1 MSDIDENN
9 LKSNDQIDPWHSKPL
24 DVHRWSEHPEI
35 NKLVD
40 DLWITVVE
48 PALGGRSNNTGLS
61 GPKKQLKVLLLDL
74 YVAWLE
80 DPNLS
85 VGINRNNNAYSVNSR
100 YNALNLSRKIVD
112 IVDVLV
118 TEEYLDFLQG
128 SYDRQGNAEFNRT
141 SRIRPTLKLQDQFT
155 QLTISEYDID
165 HHHQEETV
173 ILTDYETDEE
183 GNYTKSNGRKKRLFI
198 EYIDTPDT
206 SQIKRDLSAY
216 NDLLQQTY
224 IDIFSLEEPYVVRTK
239 KDGTTQRIK
248 IDQSKKF
255 VKRIFSRTSWE
266 CNGRFYGGFWQQIGS
281 EYRKDILINNTPTV
295 EVDYKGLHAAILSA
309 EKGIP
314 TEGDRYDLRSVICPR
329 LALKQQRKAVKLL
342 VLAAINAK
350 DRTSAFGAFREAQ
363 IIGSTEKTLTND
375 ELALLLD
382 TFVNEHPYLEDGI
395 CSDQGIR
402 LMTVD
407 SHITNHIINTFV
419 ELQKP
424 ILSVHDSYIVGT
436 RDVEFLRDCMAEA
449 SIKIVGMNLA
459 AEQEIPSYQQIMA
472 TRHLDRDYYLDTV
485 YQVLLNPAENKTAG
499 YKLRYHNYQTN
510 KEGSE

>member
-1 MSDIDENN
+1 M
-9 LKSNDQIDPWHSKPL
+9 
-24 DVHRWSEHPEI
+24 
-35 NKLVD
+35 
-40 DLWITVVE
+40 
-48 PALGGRSNNTGLS
+48 
-61 GPKKQLKVLLLDL
+61 
-74 YVAWLE
+74 
-80 DPNLS
+80 
-85 VGINRNNNAYSVNSR
+85 
-100 YNALNLSRKIVD
+100 
-112 IVDVLV
+112 
-118 TEEYLDFLQG
+118 
-128 SYDRQGNAEFNRT
+128 
-141 SRIRPTLKLQDQFT
+141 
-155 QLTISEYDID
+155 
-165 HHHQEETV
+165 
-173 ILTDYETDEE
+173 
-183 GNYTKSNGRKKRLFI
+183 
-198 EYIDTPDT
+198 
-206 SQIKRDLSAY
+206 
-216 NDLLQQTY
+216 
-224 IDIFSLEEPYVVRTK
+224 
-239 KDGTTQRIK
+239 
-248 IDQSKKF
+248 
-255 VKRIFSRTSWE
+255 
-266 CNGRFYGGFWQQIGS
+266 
-281 EYRKDILINNTPTV
+281 
-295 EVDYKGLHAAILSA
+295 
-309 EKGIP
+309 
-314 TEGDRYDLRSVICPR
+314 
-329 LALKQQRKAVKLL
+329 KLL

-382 TFVNEHPYLEDGI
+382 TFVNQHPYLEDGI

-402 LMTVD
+402 LMNVD